1 MRRLTSGV
9 LLFIL
14 TATTAP
20 AQSPAPVRVMSSNV
34 RYATAPDGD
43 HHWDKRKQFLADT
56 ITAFDPDLLGTQ
68 ETQAIQRD
76 FLAEQLKGYEA
87 FAAGRDDGKEKGEMA
102 ALFFRTERFDKTAGG
117 HFWLSDTPD
126 TPGSKGW
133 DAALP
138 RMATWVKLTDRTAP
152 KGLPVLFL
160 NTHLDHMG
168 EKARTEA
175 AKLIRRKLAELGDG
189 CRLVV
194 TGDFNAGDGSDPY
207 TALFADADGK
217 PSPLLDTYRTMHPT
231 RGKHEGT
238 FHAFKPATTTG
249 DRIDW
254 ISASRDWDVRLA
266 GIDHTTKDEH
276 APSDHFPVTAVLR
289 AKAPDAK
296 PTVRVMSYNIHH
308 GEGTDGRID
317 LPRLAKVI
325 RAADP
330 DVVALQ
336 EVDDK
341 TKRTKGVDQ
350 TAELAR
356 LTGMHATFG
365 KAIDFEGGGYG
376 QAVLS
381 RVSMGKGTVHTLPG
395 EPDREQRIAFAV
407 PLTLDGREVTFA
419 TTHLHHISDDF
430 RQKQAAKLNEVFAD
444 SKTPVIVAGDLNAN
458 PDSKPLALLT
468 PKWTVS
474 TGKDL
479 FTYPSQKPT
488 KQIDYVLFRPE
499 ASLKIVDVKVIDEA
513 VASDHR
519 PILAVLEWA
528 AKK

>member
-1 MRRLTSGV
+1 MARTLTAV
-9 LLFIL
+9 LLFTL
-14 TATTAP
+14 TASA
-20 AQSPAPVRVMSSNV
+20 ADPVRVMSFNV

-43 HHWDKRKQFLADT
+43 NHWDKRKQFLADT
-56 ITAFDPDLLGTQ
+56 ITTFDPDLLGTQ

-87 FAAGRDDGKEKGEMA
+87 FAAGRDDGKEAGEMA
-102 ALFFRTERFDKTAGG
+102 ALFFRKDRFEKTAGG
-117 HFWLSDTPD
+117 HFWLSETPD

-138 RMATWVKLTDRTAP
+138 RIATWVKLTDRTAP
-152 KGLPVLFL
+152 KGQPVLFL

-168 EKARTEA
+168 EKARLEA
-175 AKLIRRKLAELGDG
+175 ARLIRKKVAELGDG
-189 CRLVV
+189 CRLIV
-194 TGDFNAGDGSDPY
+194 TGDFNAGEGSEPY
-207 TALFADADGK
+207 TTFFGDAGGK
-217 PSPLLDTYRTMHPT
+217 PSPLIDSFRVMHPT
-231 RGKHEGT
+231 RGKEEGT
-238 FHAFKPATTTG
+238 FHAFKPDTTDK

-254 ISASRDWDVRLA
+254 IASSRDWDVRLA
-266 GIDHTTKDEH
+266 GIDRTTKDGR
-276 APSDHFPVTAVLR
+276 APSDHFAVTAVLR
-289 AKAPDAK
+289 ARAADAK
-296 PTVRVMSYNIHH
+296 STVRVLSYNIHH
-308 GEGTDGRID
+308 GEGTDGKVD
-317 LPRLAKVI
+317 LLRLAKVI

-330 DVVALQ
+330 DVVAVQ

-356 LTGMHATFG
+356 LTGMHGLFG
-365 KAIDFEGGGYG
+365 KAIDYEGGGYG

-381 RVSMGKGTVHTLPG
+381 RVPTGKGTVHTLPG

-407 PLTLDGREVTFA
+407 PLTLEGRELTFA

-444 SKTPVIVAGDLNAN
+444 AKTPVIVAGDLNAN
-458 PDSKPLALLT
+458 PDSKPLGILT
-468 PKWTVS
+468 PKWTVA

-479 FTYPSQKPT
+479 FTYPSQKPL

-499 ASLKIVDVKVIDEA
+499 AALKLIEVKVIDEA

-519 PILAVLEWA
+519 PLLAVLEWVG
-528 AKK
+528 KK

>member
-1 MRRLTSGV
+1 MRHFISAV
-9 LLFIL
+9 LLFTL
-14 TATTAP
+14 NVTASAADP
-20 AQSPAPVRVMSSNV
+20 SPTPVRVMSFNV

-43 HHWDKRKQFLADT
+43 NHWDKRKQLLADT
-56 ITAFDPDLLGTQ
+56 VTTFDPDLLGTQ

-76 FLAEQLKGYEA
+76 FLVEQLKGYEA

-102 ALFFRTERFDKTAGG
+102 ALFFRKERFEKTAGG
-117 HFWLSDTPD
+117 HFWLSETPD

-138 RMATWVKLTDRTAP
+138 RIATWVKLTDRTDP
-152 KGLPVLFL
+152 KGKPVLFL

-168 EKARTEA
+168 EKARLQA
-175 AKLIRRKLAELGDG
+175 AKLIRKKAVELGDG
-189 CRLVV
+189 CRLIV
-194 TGDFNAGDGSDPY
+194 TGDFNAGETSDPY

-217 PSPLLDTYRTMHPT
+217 PSPLIDTLRTMYPT

-238 FHAFKPATTTG
+238 FHGFKPDTTDG

-254 ISASRDWDVRLA
+254 IGGSRDWNVRLV
-266 GIDHTTKDEH
+266 GIDHITKDGH

-289 AKAPDAK
+289 AKVSDAK
-296 PTVRVMSYNIHH
+296 PTVRVLSYNIHH
-308 GEGTDGRID
+308 GEGTDGKLD
-317 LPRLAKVI
+317 LLRLAKVI

-350 TAELAR
+350 TVELAR
-356 LTGMHATFG
+356 LTGMHGAFG

-376 QAVLS
+376 QSVLS
-381 RVSMGKGTVHTLPG
+381 RVPMGKGTVHTLPG

-407 PLTLDGREVTFA
+407 PLKLDGREFTFA
-419 TTHLHHISDDF
+419 TTHLHHQSDDF

-444 SKTPVIVAGDLNAN
+444 AKVPVVVAGDLNAN

-468 PKWTVS
+468 PKWTVT

-479 FTYPSQKPT
+479 LTFPAEKPT
-488 KQIDYVLFRPE
+488 KQIDYVLFRSE
-499 ASLKIVDVKVIDEA
+499 GAFKIVEVKVIDEA

-519 PILAVLEWA
+519 PLLAVLEWK
-528 AKK
+528 AK